1 MSYAALMV
9 HLGAHAD
16 WHGRVRL
23 AADLAHRFQ
32 AALIGIA
39 GWLSSP
45 AFAIDD
51 IAADQDTGDAEGR
64 NMAARLAEMGEQF
77 RAAAEQVAHVE
88 WRGMLDYPRT
98 MVPREARAADLL
110 IIGRDR
116 VAGDPYFSLNPGN
129 TILRA
134 GRPVLVVPEGIDV
147 LPAKRVMVAWKDA
160 RESRRAVTDALPFL
174 RRADAVLLVEVCEYG
189 AEAQSGQHIGDVA
202 NYLAR
207 HEVTVAAKAFLH
219 TERPVA
225 EELLRFAK
233 DESADLIVSGAYGH
247 SRLGEWI
254 FGGVTRDLLATSPL
268 CCLFS
273 H

>member
-1 MSYAALMV
+1 MSYAAMMV

-23 AADLAHRFQ
+23 AADLAHRYQ
-32 AALIGIA
+32 AALIGTA

-45 AFAIDD
+45 AFALDD
-51 IAADQDTGDAEGR
+51 VAADIGTSDAEGR
-64 NMAARLAEMGEQF
+64 NMTARLAELGEQF
-77 RAAAEQVAHVE
+77 RTAARQVAHVE

-134 GRPVLVVPEGIDV
+134 GRPVLVVPDGIDA
-147 LPAKRVMVAWKDA
+147 LPAKRVMIAWKDT
-160 RESRRAVTDALPFL
+160 RESRRAVADALPFL
-174 RRADAVLLVEVCEYG
+174 RRADDVMLVEVCEHG
-189 AEAQSGQHIGDVA
+189 AEAQSEQHIGDVA

-207 HEVTVAAKAFLH
+207 HQITVAAKAFLH

-233 DESADLIVSGAYGH
+233 DERADLIVSGAYGH

-254 FGGVTRDLLATSPL
+254 FGGVTRDFLATSPL
-268 CCLFS
+268 CCLLS

>member
-23 AADLAHRFQ
+23 AADLAHRYQ

-51 IAADQDTGDAEGR
+51 IAADLDTTDAEGR

-77 RAAAEQVAHVE
+77 RAAAKQVAHVE

-110 IIGRDR
+110 IIGRER

-134 GRPVLVVPEGIDV
+134 GRPVLVVPDGIDA
-147 LPAKRVMVAWKDA
+147 LAAKRVVVAWKDT
-160 RESRRAVTDALPFL
+160 RESRRAVSDALPFL
-174 RRADAVLLVEVCEYG
+174 RRADEVLLVEVCEHG
-189 AEAQSGQHIGDVA
+189 TEAQSEQQMSDVSS
-202 NYLAR
+202 YLAR

-233 DESADLIVSGAYGH
+233 DERADLIVSGAYGH

-254 FGGVTRDLLATSPL
+254 FGGVTRDLLAASPL

>member
-16 WHGRVRL
+16 WQGRVRL
-23 AADLAHRFQ
+23 TVDLAHRFD
-32 AALIGIA
+32 AALIAIA

-51 IAADQDTGDAEGR
+51 IAADQDTTDAEGR
-64 NMAARLAEMGEQF
+64 QMAARLAEMGEKF
-77 RAAAEQVAHVE
+77 RAAARHVSHVE

-134 GRPVLVVPEGIDV
+134 GRPVLVVPDGIDA
-147 LPAKRVMVAWKDA
+147 LAAKRVVVAWKDT
-160 RESRRAVTDALPFL
+160 RESRRAVSDALPFL
-174 RRADAVLLVEVCEYG
+174 RRADAVLLVEICEFG
-189 AEAQSGQHIGDVA
+189 AEVQSEQRMSDVG

-207 HEVTVAAKAFLH
+207 HQVTVAAKAFLH

-225 EELLRFAK
+225 EELLRFAG
-233 DESADLIVSGAYGH
+233 DEGADLIVSGAYGH

-254 FGGVTRDLLATSPL
+254 FGGVTRDLLAASPI

>member
-1 MSYAALMV
+1 MSYAAMMV

-16 WHGRVRL
+16 WQGRVRL

-32 AALIGIA
+32 AVLIGIA

-51 IAADQDTGDAEGR
+51 IAADEDTTDAEGK
-64 NMAARLAEMGEQF
+64 NMAARLAEMGETF
-77 RAAAEQVAHVE
+77 RASARQVSHVE

-110 IIGRDR
+110 IIGRER
-116 VAGDPYFSLNPGN
+116 VAGDPYFALNPGM

-134 GRPVLVVPEGIDV
+134 GRPVLVVPDGIDA
-147 LPAKRVMVAWKDA
+147 LAARRVVVAWKDT
-160 RESRRAVTDALPFL
+160 RESRRAVADALPLL
-174 RRADAVLLVEVCEYG
+174 RRADAVALVEVCEHG
-189 AEAQSGQHIGDVA
+189 AEAQSEQHIGDVA
-202 NYLAR
+202 GYLAR
-207 HEVTVAAKAFLH
+207 HQISVAAKAFLH

-233 DESADLIVSGAYGH
+233 DERADLIVSGAYGR

>member
-1 MSYAALMV
+1 MV

-51 IAADQDTGDAEGR
+51 IAADQDTTDAEGR
-64 NMAARLAEMGEQF
+64 NMAARLAEMGEKF
-77 RAAAEQVAHVE
+77 RASAKQVSHVE

-110 IIGRDR
+110 IMGRER
-116 VAGDPYFSLNPGN
+116 VAGDPYFSLNPGT

-134 GRPVLVVPEGIDV
+134 GRPVLVVPDGIDA
-147 LPAKRVMVAWKDA
+147 LAAKRVVVAWKDT
-160 RESRRAVTDALPFL
+160 RESRRAVADALPFL
-174 RRADAVLLVEVCEYG
+174 RRAEEVLLVEVCEQG
-189 AEAQSGQHIGDVA
+189 TEAQTEQHIGDVA
-202 NYLAR
+202 EYLAR
-207 HEVTVAAKAFLH
+207 HRVTVAAKAFLH

-233 DESADLIVSGAYGH
+233 DERTDLIVTGAYGH

-254 FGGVTRDLLATSPL
+254 FGGVTRDLLAVSPI

-273 H
+273 N

>member
-1 MSYAALMV
+1 V
-9 HLGAHAD
+9 
-16 WHGRVRL
+16 
-23 AADLAHRFQ
+23 
-32 AALIGIA
+32 
-39 GWLSSP
+39 
-45 AFAIDD
+45 
-51 IAADQDTGDAEGR
+51 DTTDAEGER
-64 NMAARLAEMGEQF
+64 MAARLAEMGEKF
-77 RAAAEQVAHVE
+77 RAAAKQVAHVE

-129 TILRA
+129 TVLRA
-134 GRPVLVVPEGIDV
+134 GRPVLVVPDGIDA
-147 LPAKRVMVAWKDA
+147 LPAKRVMIAWKDT
-160 RESRRAVTDALPFL
+160 RESRRAVADALPFL
-174 RRADAVLLVEVCEYG
+174 RRADEIMLVEVCEHG
-189 AEAQSGQHIGDVA
+189 AEAQSEQHIGDVA

-207 HEVTVAAKAFLH
+207 QQIKVAAKAFLH

-225 EELLRFAK
+225 EELLRFAR
-233 DESADLIVSGAYGH
+233 DERADLIVSGAYGH

-268 CCLFS
+268 CCLLS

>member
-1 MSYAALMV
+1 MSYAAMMV

-23 AADLAHRFQ
+23 AADLAHRYQ

-45 AFAIDD
+45 AFALDD
-51 IAADQDTGDAEGR
+51 VAADVDTTDAEGEH
-64 NMAARLAEMGEQF
+64 MAARLAEMGEKF
-77 RAAAEQVAHVE
+77 RAAAKQVAHVE
-88 WRGMLDYPRT
+88 WRGMLEYPRT

-110 IIGRDR
+110 IIGRER

-129 TILRA
+129 TVLRA
-134 GRPVLVVPEGIDV
+134 GRPVLVVPDGIDA
-147 LPAKRVMVAWKDA
+147 LPAKRVMIAWKDT
-160 RESRRAVTDALPFL
+160 RESRRAVADALPFL
-174 RRADAVLLVEVCEYG
+174 RRADDVMLVEVCEHG
-189 AEAQSGQHIGDVA
+189 AEAQSEQHIGDVA

-207 HEVTVAAKAFLH
+207 HQIKVAAKAFLH

-233 DESADLIVSGAYGH
+233 DERADLIVSGAYGH

-268 CCLFS
+268 CCLLS